1 MIPVMKN
8 DPLLLPYK
16 IKHLEFKNRLMI
28 SAHEPS
34 YAEEGLPKDRY
45 RLYHVERAKG
55 GIALTM
61 TAGSAVVS
69 PDSPPA
75 YNNLHAYKDEI
86 VPWLKKITDE
96 CHGYGTKVMI
106 QITHLGRRTSWN
118 HSDWLPVLSASP
130 IREPAHRSFPKEAED
145 WDIDRIIKDYGEA
158 AQRMQA
164 AGMDGIEIEAY
175 GHLLDSFWSPATNKR
190 QDKFGG
196 NIENRTSFSLKVID
210 SIRKSVGK
218 DFVVGVRMVTDEDWK
233 IGLSKEEGIQIAK
246 KIISTNK
253 IDFLNI
259 IKGHIDTDAAL
270 TKVIP
275 LQGMASAP
283 HLDFA
288 GEIKQETKFPIFHA
302 AKINDVATARHA
314 IANGKLDMVGMT
326 RAHIADPHIVKKIIE
341 NREDSIRPCVGATYC
356 LDRIYE
362 GRGALCIH
370 NPATGREKFMPHEI
384 NSKTKTIKKVVVVG
398 AGPAGLEAARVCAQR
413 GHEVVVFEAANF
425 AGGQVNLICR
435 SVKRKDMI
443 GIIDWR
449 LSICKKYNV
458 KINYNCLATTENI
471 LSEKPNIIIIATGGI
486 PNTKILEEGSDLVSS
501 TWDIISGNVNIQD
514 DVILYDDNGSFPGL
528 QAAEIIANKGSKL
541 EIISPERFFSPEVG
555 GMNYVPY
562 AKNFIEKG
570 VNITISKR
578 LKRVKKRD
586 NRLVVSVTSD
596 YSDKIETKEISQV
609 VVEHGTVPLDDL
621 YFNLKKDSMNQGVV
635 DYKSLI
641 KGGFNEI
648 AKNPKGDYHLYRVG
662 AAVSSRNIHAAIY
675 DSLRICKNI

>member
-1 MIPVMKN
+1 MKN
-8 DPLLLPYK
+8 DPLLQPYK
-16 IKHLEFKNRLMI
+16 IKHLELKNRLMI

-34 YAEEGLPKDRY
+34 YAEDGMPKDRY

-86 VPWLKKITDE
+86 VPWLKKITKE
-96 CHGYGTKVMI
+96 CHEYGAKVMI
-106 QITHLGRRTSWN
+106 QITHLGRRTNWSQY
-118 HSDWLPVLSASP
+118 DWLPILSASP
-130 IREPAHRSFPKEAED
+130 LREAAHRSFPKEAED
-145 WDIDRIIKDYGEA
+145 WDIDRIIKDYGDA
-158 AQRMQA
+158 AQRMKE

-190 QDKFGG
+190 QDEFGG
-196 NIENRTSFSLKVID
+196 SIENRMSFSLRVIN
-210 SIRKSVGK
+210 SIRKSVGD
-218 DFVVGVRMVTDEDWK
+218 DFVVGMRMVADEDWN
-233 IGLSKEEGIQIAK
+233 IGLSKEEGMQIAK

-259 IKGHIDTDAAL
+259 IRGHIDTDPAL

-275 LQGMASAP
+275 IQGMASAP

-288 GEIKQETKFPIFHA
+288 GEIKKETKFPIFHA
-302 AKINDVATARHA
+302 SKINDVATARHA

-326 RAHIADPHIVKKIIE
+326 RAHIADPHIIKKILE
-341 NREDSIRPCVGATYC
+341 NREESIRPCVGATYC

-362 GRGALCIH
+362 GKETLCIH

-384 NSKTKTIKKVVVVG
+384 TSKTKKVKKIVIVG
-398 AGPAGLEAARVCAQR
+398 AGPAGLEAARVCAER
-413 GHEVVVFEAANF
+413 GHKVVVFEATNS
-425 AGGQVNLICR
+425 AGGQVNLICKSNR
-435 SVKRKDMI
+435 RKDMI

-449 LSICKKYNV
+449 LEICKKLNV
-458 KINYNCLATTENI
+458 KIIYNCLASTKNI
-471 LSEKPNIIIIATGGI
+471 LSEKPNVIIIATGGI
-486 PNTKILEEGSDLVSS
+486 PNTKILKEGSDLVSS
-501 TWDIISGNVNIQD
+501 TWDIITGNVSIED
-514 DVILYDDNGSFPGL
+514 DVMLYDDNGSFPGL
-528 QAAEIIANKGSKL
+528 QAAETIANKGSKL

-562 AKNFIEKG
+562 AKNFIEKD
-570 VNITISKR
+570 VKITISKR
-578 LKRVKKRD
+578 IKGVKKKG
-586 NRLVVSVTSD
+586 NRLVVSINSD
-596 YSDKIETKEISQV
+596 YSDKTETKEISQV
-609 VVEHGTVPLDDL
+609 IVEHGTFPLDNL
-621 YFNLKKDSMNQGVV
+621 YFDLKKNSLNRGEI

-641 KGGFNEI
+641 KENFKEAI
-648 AKNPKGDYHLYRVG
+648 KNPKGDYFLYRVG
-662 AAVSSRNIHAAIY
+662 DAISSRNIHSAIY